1 MTQTKQI
8 IREAQQLNLLKEKE
22 KFIVWLEKMGNIHQG
37 NANKMQEALD
47 KIR

>member
-1 MTQTKQI
+1 MSKAEQEK
-8 IREAQQLNLLKEKE
+8 NLLKEKQ
-22 KFIVWLEKMGNIHQG
+22 KFLVWLEKMGNIHQG